1 MALRDIPAR
10 VRAHVTTELNLGDP
24 VAASVTFLGVEP
36 IEVLRY
42 GPAGGDP
49 QGLVYY
55 VTSGC
60 SQHPMGDPADLMA
73 DPVRGPR
80 AEILMRLRGGVD
92 QVLRP
97 LAVLAASPSVDGLVL
112 AADSLVDLSEPLW
125 PGSAFT
131 AVVLGPCDIAPLTL
145 SEPMSAVEFFEAVPV
160 TATEAAW
167 VRLRGVAAL
176 REAWKEASIDTADP
190 ARSAVRMS

>member
-1 MALRDIPAR
+1 MSARDIPAR
-10 VRAHVTTELNLGDP
+10 VRTHVTTELALGDP

-42 GPAGGDP
+42 GPATD
-49 QGLVYY
+49 QLVYY

-60 SQHPMGDPADLMA
+60 SQHPMGDPSDLMA

-80 AEILMRLRGGVD
+80 AELVVRVRGGVD
-92 QVLRP
+92 EVLRP
-97 LAVLAASPSVDGLVL
+97 LAILAASPAVEGLVL
-112 AADSLVDLSEPLW
+112 TPDSLVDIGEPLW
-125 PGSAFT
+125 PGAAFT
-131 AVVLGPCDIAPLTL
+131 AVVLGRSQISPLTL
-145 SEPMSAVEFFEAVPV
+145 SEPMSPIEFYEAVPI
-160 TATEAAW
+160 TQTEAAW

-176 REAWKEASIDTADP
+176 REAWEEASIDTTDP